1 MPNNDEFSGIES
13 FINQV
18 GNSERHD
25 TIISDTQSI
34 GTSVSRIPGQEK
46 KVNEKYIQKQL
57 DKCCGAP
64 KKQMIQFNR

>member
-34 GTSVSRIPGQEK
+34 GTSVSRMPGQEK
-46 KVNEKYIQKQL
+46 KVNEKYIQK
-57 DKCCGAP
+57 
-64 KKQMIQFNR
+64 